1 MKMPAKCETGVAQVT
16 YAILLVL
23 LLLLPAM
30 YPRAAFAVDRTRNIT
45 VEVSKSKLI
54 KVPYHATT
62 VSIADPAIADVQVP
76 DASQLVILGKKPG
89 TTQAIAFSGKDKAA
103 TYLVHVV
110 RAVSD
115 IEKTLKEV
123 VPGAD
128 ISVISTPG
136 GIIVNGRVAT
146 PLDAHKLKLAADQY
160 IDTKDQDAFN
170 VTVGGHVQV
179 NLRVRVA
186 EVSRSAEKQFGFNW
200 DALFN
205 DGTIS
210 IGLLTGRAP
219 VSSWAHFVRD
229 TSPSALDSLGF
240 GYKNNGGTVNV
251 SALLD
256 ALQDQG
262 LVSILAEPNLTTI
275 SGEPANFLA
284 GGEIPVPVSQGFQE
298 VTIEWKRFGVSID
311 FTPVVLSPNRIS
323 IKVRPEVSELSST
336 GAVTIGNITIPSLA
350 VRRADTTVELGSGQS
365 FAIAG
370 LFQNNV
376 SNDVKQFP
384 WLSDTP
390 ILGSLFRST
399 SFQRHESELVIVV
412 TPYIVKPTDTADAL
426 HLPTEGVVYA
436 SDVEQLLLG
445 RLTGKAAISTPAP
458 MTADQPH
465 LTGPAGFVME

>member
-30 YPRAAFAVDRTRNIT
+30 DPRAAFAVDRTRNIT

-115 IEKTLKEV
+115 IENTLKEV

-412 TPYIVKPTDTADAL
+412 TPYIVKPTDTEDAL